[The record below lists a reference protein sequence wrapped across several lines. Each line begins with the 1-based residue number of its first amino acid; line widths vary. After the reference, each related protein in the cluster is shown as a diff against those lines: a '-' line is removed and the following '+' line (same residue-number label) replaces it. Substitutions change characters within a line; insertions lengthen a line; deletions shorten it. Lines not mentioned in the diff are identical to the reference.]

1 MLDLG
6 PMLARRMQSLDT
18 VFARFSVG
26 QVVRHKLFNY
36 RGVIVDV
43 DPCFFGSE
51 DWYEKMA
58 PSRPPKNKPWYKVLM
73 HSTDNHT
80 YVAERNL
87 EPDNSGDPIVH
98 PDLDS
103 YFLGQGDAG
112 YLPRGR
118 GN

>member
-1 MLDLG
+1 M
-6 PMLARRMQSLDT
+6 RSLDT

-43 DPCFFGSE
+43 DPCFAGSE

-58 PSRPPKNKPWYKVLM
+58 PSRPPKDKPWYKVLM

-87 EPDNSGDPIVH
+87 EADDSGDPIVH
-98 PDLDS
+98 PDLDA
-103 YFLGQGDAG
+103 YFIGLGDGG
-112 YLPRGR
+112 YVPRGR